1 MASNKKMLTYE
12 EENMVHNQESNQS
25 NETDPEMI
33 VMIKLIG
40 KSIKRAIL
48 SVAYTKRFQW

>member
-1 MASNKKMLTYE
+1 MLTYE

>member
-1 MASNKKMLTYE
+1 MLTYE
-12 EENMVHNQESNQS
+12 EENIVHNQESNQS
-25 NETDPEMI
+25 NGTDPETI

-48 SVAYTKRFQW
+48 SVA

>member
-1 MASNKKMLTYE
+1 MTSNKKVLTHE

-25 NETDPEMI
+25 NGTEPEMI

-40 KSIKRAIL
+40 KSIKRASL